1 MTSRTRHHGLT
12 ILATGA
18 ALSAGI
24 TGTATAQQQ
33 IDATVDLA
41 FNRYYD
47 YDQMTDAMQRLA
59 AAHPDVCSLISIG
72 KSVEDRDMWVLT
84 INDPATGDDLS
95 KPAMWIDGNIHGNE
109 LQAAETVLYTAWYL
123 LEGRDEVPAIA
134 ELVKEGEID
143 HTIASRV
150 VTGKCDAHGASR
162 TLVPVRPRWRGERRS
177 LRTFPGVSL
186 RPALAFNPRPRRLS
200 TPLLTPLNSTPTF
213 ARMERPSGCLLIN
226 VTARSI
232 KARNCVIYNVVDD
245 SEDGLVLPDGAVL
258 TNVFVPGREKL
269 VQSSSTTTDGGK
281 VFKVRLTPNPFS
293 FEGVYKMNQSTDVKE
308 AYKLG
313 AEAHA
318 DLAKELKF

>member
-1 MTSRTRHHGLT
+1 MVTKNETE
-12 ILATGA
+12 
-18 ALSAGI
+18 
-24 TGTATAQQQ
+24 ATAGAHHDRMTAFKSKLLTSHPEKAVFGA
-33 IDATVDLA
+33 IDVGTECYWWDYGLLSLYQKNNMLA
-41 FNRYYD
+41 LD
-47 YDQMTDAMQRLA
+47 DTEEA
-59 AAHPDVCSLISIG
+59 ASLRAYLRIP
-72 KSVEDRDMWVLT
+72 EDRAQSSELGNDVKVTNGSVVL
-84 INDPATGDDLS
+84 AS
-95 KPAMWIDGNIHGNE
+95 
-109 LQAAETVLYTAWYL
+109 V
-123 LEGRDEVPAIA
+123 
-134 ELVKEGEID
+134 VKEGEID

>member
-1 MTSRTRHHGLT
+1 MVTKNETE
-12 ILATGA
+12 
-18 ALSAGI
+18 
-24 TGTATAQQQ
+24 ATAGAHHDRMTAFKSKLLSSHPEKAVFGA
-33 IDATVDLA
+33 IDVGTECYWWDYGLLSLYQKNNMLA
-41 FNRYYD
+41 LD
-47 YDQMTDAMQRLA
+47 DTEEA
-59 AAHPDVCSLISIG
+59 ASLRAYLRIP
-72 KSVEDRDMWVLT
+72 EDRAQSSELGNDVQVTNGSVVL
-84 INDPATGDDLS
+84 AS
-95 KPAMWIDGNIHGNE
+95 
-109 LQAAETVLYTAWYL
+109 V
-123 LEGRDEVPAIA
+123 
-134 ELVKEGEID
+134 VKEGEID

-162 TLVPVRPRWRGERRS
+162 TLVPVRPRSR
-177 LRTFPGVSL
+177 
-186 RPALAFNPRPRRLS
+186 
-200 TPLLTPLNSTPTF
+200 
-213 ARMERPSGCLLIN
+213 GCLLIN

-318 DLAKELKF
+318 DLAKELNAGGGEGGSRVFIAKAISVEAGWFLQCFRELEVRAPHHSTRRVPVRRRRRDLAALPS

>member
-1 MTSRTRHHGLT
+1 MVTKNETE
-12 ILATGA
+12 
-18 ALSAGI
+18 
-24 TGTATAQQQ
+24 ATAGAHHDRMTAFKSKLLSSHPEKAVFGA
-33 IDATVDLA
+33 IDVGTECYWWDYGLLSLYQKNNMLA
-41 FNRYYD
+41 LD
-47 YDQMTDAMQRLA
+47 DTEEA
-59 AAHPDVCSLISIG
+59 ASLRAYLRIP
-72 KSVEDRDMWVLT
+72 EDRAQSSELGNDVKVTNGSIVL
-84 INDPATGDDLS
+84 AS
-95 KPAMWIDGNIHGNE
+95 
-109 LQAAETVLYTAWYL
+109 V
-123 LEGRDEVPAIA
+123 
-134 ELVKEGEID
+134 VKEGEID

>member
-1 MTSRTRHHGLT
+1 MTAFKSKLLSSHPEKAVFGAIDVGTECYWWDYGLLSLYQKNNM
-12 ILATGA
+12 LALDDTEEA
-18 ALSAGI
+18 A
-24 TGTATAQQQ
+24 
-33 IDATVDLA
+33 
-41 FNRYYD
+41 
-47 YDQMTDAMQRLA
+47 
-59 AAHPDVCSLISIG
+59 SLRAYLRIP
-72 KSVEDRDMWVLT
+72 EDRAQSSELGNDVKVTNGSVVL
-84 INDPATGDDLS
+84 AS
-95 KPAMWIDGNIHGNE
+95 
-109 LQAAETVLYTAWYL
+109 V
-123 LEGRDEVPAIA
+123 
-134 ELVKEGEID
+134 VKEGEID

>member
-1 MTSRTRHHGLT
+1 MVTKNETE
-12 ILATGA
+12 
-18 ALSAGI
+18 
-24 TGTATAQQQ
+24 ATAGAHHDRMTAFKSKLLSSHPEKAVFGA
-33 IDATVDLA
+33 IDVGTECYWWDYGLLSLYQKNNMLA
-41 FNRYYD
+41 LD
-47 YDQMTDAMQRLA
+47 DTEEA
-59 AAHPDVCSLISIG
+59 ASLRAYLRIP
-72 KSVEDRDMWVLT
+72 EDRAQSSELWNDVKVTNGSVVL
-84 INDPATGDDLS
+84 AS
-95 KPAMWIDGNIHGNE
+95 
-109 LQAAETVLYTAWYL
+109 V
-123 LEGRDEVPAIA
+123 
-134 ELVKEGEID
+134 VKEGEID

-162 TLVPVRPRWRGERRS
+162 TLVPIRPRWRGERRS

>member
-1 MTSRTRHHGLT
+1 MVTQNETE
-12 ILATGA
+12 
-18 ALSAGI
+18 
-24 TGTATAQQQ
+24 ATAGAHHDRMTAFKSKLLSSHPEKAVFGA
-33 IDATVDLA
+33 IDVGTECYWWDYGLLSLYQKNNMLA
-41 FNRYYD
+41 LD
-47 YDQMTDAMQRLA
+47 DTEEA
-59 AAHPDVCSLISIG
+59 ASLRAYLRIP
-72 KSVEDRDMWVLT
+72 EDRAQSSELGNDVKVTNGSVVL
-84 INDPATGDDLS
+84 AS
-95 KPAMWIDGNIHGNE
+95 
-109 LQAAETVLYTAWYL
+109 V
-123 LEGRDEVPAIA
+123 
-134 ELVKEGEID
+134 VKEGEID

-232 KARNCVIYNVVDD
+232 KARNCVIYNFVDD

>member
-1 MTSRTRHHGLT
+1 MVTKNETE
-12 ILATGA
+12 
-18 ALSAGI
+18 
-24 TGTATAQQQ
+24 ATAGAHHDRMTAFKSKLLSSHPEKAVFGA
-33 IDATVDLA
+33 IDVGTECYWWDYGLLSLYQKNNMLA
-41 FNRYYD
+41 LD
-47 YDQMTDAMQRLA
+47 DTEEA
-59 AAHPDVCSLISIG
+59 ASLRAYLRIP
-72 KSVEDRDMWVLT
+72 EDRAQSSELGNDVKVTNGSVVL
-84 INDPATGDDLS
+84 AS
-95 KPAMWIDGNIHGNE
+95 
-109 LQAAETVLYTAWYL
+109 V
-123 LEGRDEVPAIA
+123 
-134 ELVKEGEID
+134 VKEGEID